1 MSLFP
6 ENDYTDDGQFLGHIV
21 IGVEMVG
28 EITRNLSES
37 TATSVDAYMA
47 TWITLAILAF
57 LLIVVPLFERVPMLK
72 DCISRRWVIVTITT
86 TLMLSVVINFQHL
99 NDSVREAIII
109 GGFIVGIAYIF
120 IRSIEK
126 WLANGWSFG
135 VKRIMRATGI
145 ISTAATTMWW
155 TARRVSLLTS
165 HRSASLCCAI
175 ITTA

>member
-1 MSLFP
+1 MM
-6 ENDYTDDGQFLGHIV
+6 E
-21 IGVEMVG
+21 

-37 TATSVDAYMA
+37 TASSVDAYMA

-57 LLIVVPLFERVPMLK
+57 LLIVVPLFERIPMLK

-135 VKRIMRATGI
+135 VKRIEGDWQNKRVEVEMDT
-145 ISTAATTMWW
+145 STPQQDTTNEGNGKDE
-155 TARRVSLLTS
+155 
-165 HRSASLCCAI
+165 
-175 ITTA
+175 